1 MSGAGRVCGV
11 ALREGA
17 LGAATVAVHWGIALL
32 AAGLLLAP
40 RPAMPPPK
48 LIADTLELTLAE
60 TESDVAREA
69 AALPQ
74 APAAVA
80 PLPEAVPY
88 LSDADSPVALA
99 APPEALAPPPLP
111 MPQTTAPVEAP
122 PLPDRAPEG
131 ANLPEIILP
140 PAQTPPAAQPQPT
153 TGATARLEHPR
164 LTTDLS
170 RLLKRYPPEA
180 RRKGWEGTVILKLEV
195 TADGS
200 LAEAALH
207 RSSGYDILDRAA
219 LRMIRSARFEGGPG
233 TLLQPIEYRLR

>member
-1 MSGAGRVCGV
+1 MSGAGRVFGV

-60 TESDVAREA
+60 TESDIAREA
-69 AALPQ
+69 ATLPQ

-111 MPQTTAPVEAP
+111 MPQTTATVEAP

-131 ANLPEIILP
+131 ANLPEIVLP
-140 PAQTPPAAQPQPT
+140 PAQTPPAAQPQPA
-153 TGATARLEHPR
+153 TGATARLEHLR
-164 LTTDLS
+164 LITDLS
-170 RLLKRYPPEA
+170 LLLSYPTEA

-195 TADGS
+195 AADGS
-200 LAEAALH
+200 LAEATLH
-207 RSSGYDILDRAA
+207 RSSGYDALDRAA
-219 LRMIRSARFEGGPG
+219 LRMIRKARFEGGPG

>member
-99 APPEALAPPPLP
+99 APPEALAAGRLRRPRA
-111 MPQTTAPVEAP
+111 APGEAA

-131 ANLPEIILP
+131 ANLPEIVLP
-140 PAQTPPAAQPQPT
+140 PAQTPPAAQPQPA

>member
-60 TESDVAREA
+60 TESDIAREA
-69 AALPQ
+69 ATLPQ

-111 MPQTTAPVEAP
+111 MPLTTAPVEAP

-131 ANLPEIILP
+131 ANLPEIVLP

-153 TGATARLEHPR
+153 TGATARLEHLR
-164 LTTDLS
+164 LITNLS
-170 RLLKRYPPEA
+170 LLLSYPTEA

-200 LAEAALH
+200 LAEATLH
-207 RSSGYDILDRAA
+207 RSSGYDALDRAA
-219 LRMIRSARFEGGPG
+219 LRMIRKARFEGGPG